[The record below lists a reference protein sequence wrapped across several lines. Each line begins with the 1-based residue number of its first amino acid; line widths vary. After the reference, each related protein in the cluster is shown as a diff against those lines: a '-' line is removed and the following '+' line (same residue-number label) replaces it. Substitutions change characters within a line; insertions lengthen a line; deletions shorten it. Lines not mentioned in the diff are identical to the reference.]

1 MNVEL
6 MNWVFRV
13 LVLVWKMRRSQK
25 AFFKEGKRKSDLIE
39 SKRLEGEVDK
49 MLKEHL
55 YFENGEPA
63 ALVMVGQE
71 DEQKQ
76 DTLFEE
82 MI

>member
-6 MNWVFRV
+6 LNWVFRV

-25 AFFKEGKRKSDLIE
+25 AFFNDGKKKSDLIE

-49 MLKEHL
+49 MLKAHL

-63 ALVMVGQE
+63 ALVTVGQD
-71 DEQKQ
+71 DETKQ
-76 DTLFEE
+76 EVLF
-82 MI
+82 